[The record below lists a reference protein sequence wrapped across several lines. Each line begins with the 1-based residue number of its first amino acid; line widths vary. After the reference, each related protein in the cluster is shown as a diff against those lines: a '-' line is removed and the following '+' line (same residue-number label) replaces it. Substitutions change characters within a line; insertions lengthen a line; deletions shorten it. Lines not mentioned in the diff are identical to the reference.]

1 MKKDIFKLL
10 KNSSICKSLADEQIN
25 HLIQNNLITFAKYNR
40 NEILF
45 WTDEKPKNLVILLSG
60 NITMGKNTF
69 DGRRVLG
76 VSNTNIGELIGE
88 VRLFSDKK
96 LFWDYAVALKHTEVL
111 EISCEF
117 LLNPVEKH
125 ADIQFILMQNIMRVF
140 VRKFEFLSDKV
151 RILSFPAT
159 RDRIAF
165 YFLRMQNKQEQ
176 VVLNETR
183 EELADYLGIARPS
196 LSRELGRLQD
206 EGFIRM
212 EGNEVII
219 LNPVLFENVL
229 E

>member
-111 EISCEF
+111 EISCKF

-125 ADIQFILMQNIMRVF
+125 ADIQFILMQNIMQVF

-219 LNPVLFENVL
+219 LNSVLFENVL

>member
-1 MKKDIFKLL
+1 MKKDISKLL
-10 KNSSICKSLADEQIN
+10 KLSRICQNLTDEQIN
-25 HLIQNNLITFAKYNR
+25 RLIQNNLITFVQYDR

-45 WTDEKPKNLVILLSG
+45 WTDKKPKNLIILLSG
-60 NITMGKNTF
+60 NIAMGKNTH

-76 VSNTNIGELIGE
+76 ASNTSIGELIGE

-125 ADIQFILMQNIMRVF
+125 ADIQIILMQNVMRVF

-151 RILSFPAT
+151 RILSFSAA

-165 YFLRMQNKQEQ
+165 YFFSMQNKDQR
-176 VVLNETR
+176 VMLTETR
-183 EELADYLGIARPS
+183 EEIADYLGIARPS

-206 EGFIRM
+206 EGFIQM
-212 EGNEVII
+212 KGNEVII
-219 LNPVLFENVL
+219 LNQILFENIL